1 MVLHMPG
8 GYGIRQSGG
17 DILIMI
23 LLDTDVAIDLLRGY
37 APAKEWFD
45 ALDEDEALSLPGFVM
60 MELIQGC
67 DNKKEQEKLKHYL
80 GDSRIVWPS
89 AEACD
94 KALEVFTAYHLSHNA
109 GLIDVLV
116 GQTAVSLDMPLHTFN
131 KRHYQ
136 FIPGLRTIQPYLKG

>member
-67 DNKKEQEKLKHYL
+67 DDKKA
-80 GDSRIVWPS
+80 DSFLSP
-89 AEACD
+89 
-94 KALEVFTAYHLSHNA
+94 HLF
-109 GLIDVLV
+109 LMDVY
-116 GQTAVSLDMPLHTFN
+116 P
-131 KRHYQ
+131 
-136 FIPGLRTIQPYLKG
+136 I